1 MNAPTRQRTFPDA
14 ETALHCEHN
23 TSAATDLRP
32 RSWRWRW
39 LAAGAVMALVLGACG
54 GSDSPPEATAPA
66 FDLLISGGTVHD
78 GSGGEPF
85 VADVAIRD
93 DRIVAIGNALGEA
106 TTVID
111 ARGKVI
117 APGFINVLSW
127 ATESLIEDG
136 RSLSDIRQ
144 GVTLEVF
151 GEGFSMGPLNPA
163 LRDYLI
169 SRQNDIHYDVPWT
182 TLGEYLEHLEE
193 RGVSTNVASFIGAT
207 TVRIHELGFEDR
219 APNPE
224 ELDRMR
230 ALVRQAMEEG
240 ALGIG
245 ASLIYAPAFYADTD
259 ELVALN
265 EVAAEYGGRYIA
277 HIRSE
282 GNRFEEAVEEL
293 IEIARRAGIGA
304 EIYHLK
310 AAGQSNWHKLDKV
323 IARIEQ
329 ARADGLDI
337 SADMYTYTAGA
348 TGLDAAM
355 PPWVQ
360 EGGLEAWVE
369 RMRDPAVRERLRS
382 EISTPSND
390 WENLYLA
397 AGGPEN
403 LLFFEFKNP
412 DLKPLT
418 GKTLAEVAAQRGTS
432 PEDTMIDL
440 VIEDGSRVGTVYFL
454 MSEDNIRKKIAL
466 PWMSFGSDAESSA
479 PEGVFLQSS
488 THPRAYGNF
497 ARLLGR
503 YVRDEGIISLPEA
516 IRRLTSLP
524 ADNLGI
530 TGRGR
535 LVEGHFAD
543 VVVLDPDTV
552 ADHAT
557 YENPLQLATGVTDVI
572 VNGTP
577 VLRNGE
583 HTGATPGR
591 VVRGPGWRSGE

>member
-1 MNAPTRQRTFPDA
+1 MTIPSVRMLFSMASGARRNDDDGGGSAFGASMRWPIA
-14 ETALHCEHN
+14 AL
-23 TSAATDLRP
+23 
-32 RSWRWRW
+32 
-39 LAAGAVMALVLGACG
+39 LALTLAACG
-54 GSDSPPEATAPA
+54 GQSQAPA
-66 FDLLISGGTVHD
+66 PATPEFDILIVGGAVYD
-78 GSGGEPF
+78 GSGGEPI
-85 VADVAIRD
+85 VADVGIRG
-93 DRIVAIGNALGEA
+93 DRIAAIGNDIGDA

-111 ARGKVI
+111 ASGQAV

-151 GEGFSMGPLNPA
+151 GEGFSMGPLNDN
-163 LRDYLI
+163 LKRYLV
-169 SRQNDIHYDVPWT
+169 SRQNDIRYDIQWT
-182 TLGEYLEHLEE
+182 TLGEYLQFLED
-193 RGVSTNVASFIGAT
+193 RGVSTNVASFVGAT
-207 TVRIHELGFEDR
+207 TVRVHELGFEDR
-219 APNPE
+219 APSAD
-224 ELDRMR
+224 ELERMR
-230 ALVRQAMEEG
+230 VLVRQAMEEG
-240 ALGIG
+240 ALGVG

-259 ELVALN
+259 ELVALS

-282 GNRFEEAVEEL
+282 GNRFEEAVKEL
-293 IEIARRAGIGA
+293 IEIARRADIGA
-304 EIYHLK
+304 EIYHIK
-310 AAGQSNWHKLDKV
+310 AAGQANWPKLDAV

-329 ARADGLDI
+329 ARGDGLDI
-337 SADMYTYTAGA
+337 AADMYTYTAGA
-348 TGLDAAM
+348 TGLDASM

-382 EISTPSND
+382 EIATPSDD

-412 DLKPLT
+412 ALKPLT
-418 GKTLAEVAAQRGTS
+418 GKSLAEVAAERGTS

-454 MSEDNIRKKIAL
+454 MSEDNVRRKIAL

-503 YVRDEGIISLPEA
+503 YVREEKVIPLAEA

-524 ADNLGI
+524 AENLKLAK
-530 TGRGR
+530 RGR
-535 LVEGHFAD
+535 LRPGHFAD
-543 VVVLDPDTV
+543 VVVFDPDTIT
-552 ADHAT
+552 DHAS
-557 YENPLQLATGVTDVI
+557 YEQPLQLATGVSEVI
-572 VNGTP
+572 VNGTL
-577 VLRNGE
+577 VLRHGE
-583 HTGATPGR
+583 HTGAMPGR
-591 VVRGPGWRSGE
+591 FVRGPGWRR

>member
-1 MNAPTRQRTFPDA
+1 MNTPTRQRPFPDT
-14 ETALHCEHN
+14 ETALHCEQN
-23 TSAATDLRP
+23 SSAATDLRP

-39 LAAGAVMALVLGACG
+39 LAAGAALALVLGACG

-93 DRIVAIGNALGEA
+93 GRIVAIGNDLGEA
-106 TTVID
+106 ATVID
-111 ARGKVI
+111 ARGKAV

-169 SRQNDIHYDVPWT
+169 SRQNDIRYDVPWT
-182 TLGEYLEHLEE
+182 TLGEYLEHLQD
-193 RGVSTNVASFIGAT
+193 RGVSTNVASFVGAT

-219 APNPE
+219 APTPE

-240 ALGIG
+240 ALGVG

-259 ELVALN
+259 ELVALS

-516 IRRLTSLP
+516 IRRLTALP

-543 VVVLDPDTV
+543 VVVFDPDTV

-557 YENPLQLATGVTDVI
+557 YENPLQLATGITDVI
-572 VNGTP
+572 VNGTL

-591 VVRGPGWRSGE
+591 VVRGPGWRGW